1 MSLLECSLNGKQV
14 TLNLAQGSR
23 LAQLYAT
30 RSPIEQT
37 SCNYGLSPAVQHL
50 ASSHGMI
57 IAASDETGEVRA
69 IERPDHPFFIATLY
83 QPQLS
88 STAQRPHPI
97 LTAFIDA
104 IMTTSSPS
112 HRDSQS
118 SVSRNEHRD
127 AE

>member
-1 MSLLECSLNGKQV
+1 MSLLECSLNGEQI
-14 TLNLAQGSR
+14 TLKLAPDSR
-23 LAQLYAT
+23 LAQLYET

-37 SCNYGLSPAVQHL
+37 TCNYGLSPAVQHL

-57 IAASDETGEVRA
+57 IAATDETAEVRA

-88 STAQRPHPI
+88 STPERPHPI

-104 IMTTSSPS
+104 ITMTSPPK
-112 HRDSQS
+112 HRDRQS

>member
-1 MSLLECSLNGKQV
+1 MSLLECSLNGKQI
-14 TLNLAQGSR
+14 TLNLAQGSL

-30 RSPIEQT
+30 TSPVEQT
-37 SCNYGLSPAVQHL
+37 TCNYGLSPAVQHL

-57 IAASDETGEVRA
+57 IAATDETGEVRA
-69 IERPDHPFFIATLY
+69 IERPDHPTLY

-88 STAQRPHPI
+88 STPVRPHPI

-104 IMTTSSPS
+104 IMTTSPPT
-112 HRDSQS
+112 HRDGQS
-118 SVSRNEHRD
+118 SVNRNEHRD

>member
-1 MSLLECSLNGKQV
+1 MSLLECSLNGKQI

-23 LAQLYAT
+23 LAQLYGT
-30 RSPIEQT
+30 SSPIEQT
-37 SCNYGLSPAVQHL
+37 TCNYGLSPPVQHL

-69 IERPDHPFFIATLY
+69 IERPNHPFFIATLY

-88 STAQRPHPI
+88 STPKRPHPL

-104 IMTTSSPS
+104 ITMTS